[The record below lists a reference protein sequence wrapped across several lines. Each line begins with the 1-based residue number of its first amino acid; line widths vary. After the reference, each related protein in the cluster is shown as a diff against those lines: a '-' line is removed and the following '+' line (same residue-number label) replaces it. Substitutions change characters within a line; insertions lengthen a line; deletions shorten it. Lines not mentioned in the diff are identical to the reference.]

1 VKVRLR
7 LAVLMMLA
15 LLGAGSIALLV
26 NALTFQDSTYKSP
39 DAFQN
44 AIFDELHVD
53 RDVAEAYVKAHPEVL
68 FDSSANGTPAGS
80 AVNAAFQRV
89 QSRVQH
95 DAVNRSR
102 VWTAIA
108 IGVLAVL
115 AGLIG
120 WLIAGR
126 TLRPIRLITNR
137 ARAASANDLTVRV
150 DLHGPDDELKDLA
163 DTFDD
168 MLDRLE
174 HSFVA
179 QRRFS
184 AQVSHEL
191 RTPLAVVRSE
201 ADILIA
207 DGESDATR
215 ATAENI
221 KNATLRAERIVS
233 ALLALGR
240 AESGRIDSTVIAL
253 DELVGDTVAEVLEG
267 RERQDIRFDV
277 ELHPVSVVGDRALID
292 CLVRNLVDNAA
303 RHNRRGGWVRVE
315 VGADPAGAA
324 IIEIANSTETPT
336 VSGPASATSR
346 SEPDGDH
353 GIGLT
358 VVAAAVAAHL
368 GSFERDDHEPGTV
381 VARVRIPAG
390 GAVHAQQHAASS
402 AFVTDRA

>member
-1 VKVRLR
+1 MKVRLR

-26 NALTFQDSTYKSP
+26 NAVTFQDSTYKSP
-39 DAFQN
+39 NAFQN

-53 RDVAEAYVKAHPEVL
+53 RNAAEAYVKAHPEVL
-68 FDSSANGTPAGS
+68 FDPGANGS

-89 QSRVQH
+89 QSRLQR

-102 VWTAIA
+102 FWTAIA
-108 IGVLAVL
+108 ICVLAVV

-126 TLRPIRLITNR
+126 TLRPIRLITSR
-137 ARAASANDLTVRV
+137 ARAASATDLSVRV
-150 DLHGPDDELKDLA
+150 DLRGPADELKDLA

-201 ADILIA
+201 ADILLA
-207 DGESDATR
+207 DAQSDTTR
-215 ATAENI
+215 VTAENI
-221 KNATLRAERIVS
+221 KHATLRAERIVS
-233 ALLALGR
+233 ALLAMGR
-240 AESGRIDSTVIAL
+240 AESGRIDRSVIAL
-253 DELVGDTVAEVLEG
+253 DELVGDTVAEVLEN
-267 RERQDIRFDV
+267 RESQDIRFDL
-277 ELHPVSVVGDRALID
+277 ELHPVSVVGDRALLD

-303 RHNRRGGWVRVE
+303 RHNHSGGWVRVR
-315 VGADPAGAA
+315 VDADPGGATV
-324 IIEIANSTETPT
+324 EIANSTESDIATR
-336 VSGPASATSR
+336 SATS
-346 SEPDGDH
+346 SGPSGDH

-368 GSFERDDHEPGTV
+368 GSFERDEGEPGTT
-381 VARVRIPAG
+381 VARVRLPPGDPASRG
-390 GAVHAQQHAASS
+390 VRHASS
-402 AFVTDRA
+402 SFVTDRA